1 MWPRLVTA
9 TEKLCG
15 RTLHYLPGLQ
25 EFNEKTPAFNKCPRM
40 GPRKRSQKK
49 ADGQEASLNRLV
61 LLTLFFFFFNHTQ
74 NLHILQS
81 FQNAN
86 QNSEVLPHMGQN
98 DLCQK
103 VYKH

>member
-1 MWPRLVTA
+1 
-9 TEKLCG
+9 
-15 RTLHYLPGLQ
+15 
-25 EFNEKTPAFNKCPRM
+25 M

-49 ADGQEASLNRLV
+49 ADGQEANLNRLV

-86 QNSEVLPHMGQN
+86 QNSEVLPHTGQN
-98 DLCQK
+98 DLCK
-103 VYKH
+103 KFTNIKCWKILEKREFSCTDATKLNC